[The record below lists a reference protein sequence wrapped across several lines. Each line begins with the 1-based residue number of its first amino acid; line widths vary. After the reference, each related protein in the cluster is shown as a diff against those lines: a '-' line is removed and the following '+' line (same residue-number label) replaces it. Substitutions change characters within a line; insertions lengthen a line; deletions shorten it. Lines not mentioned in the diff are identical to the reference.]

1 MYSEIV
7 IAGVLIAVL
16 YTELTGLSTGGMV
29 APVYFA
35 LSLKDPWRIAYTL
48 LVVLAVY
55 GADKLLGRFWILYG
69 RRLFAVNVVLG
80 FFLTWLI
87 GSTGLI
93 PFGVRVIGY
102 IVPALI
108 VRDLE
113 RQGFVKTALSMGT
126 VTALCALCLLW
137 VGML

>member
-7 IAGVLIAVL
+7 IVGILIAVL
-16 YTELTGLSTGGMV
+16 YSEVTGLSTGGLV

-35 LSLKDPWRIAYTL
+35 LSLTDPWRIVYTL
-48 LVVLAVY
+48 AIIAAVW
-55 GADKLLGRFWILYG
+55 GLDKLLGRYLILYG
-69 RRLFAVNVVLG
+69 RRLFAVNVVLSLL
-80 FFLTWLI
+80 LTWLI
-87 GSTGLI
+87 GITGLLPLGI
-93 PFGVRVIGY
+93 RVIGY
-102 IVPALI
+102 IVPALL

-113 RQGFVKTALSMGT
+113 RQGPVKTAISLTT

>member
-7 IAGVLIAVL
+7 IVGILIAVL
-16 YTELTGLSTGGMV
+16 YSEVTGLSTGGLV

-35 LSLKDPWRIAYTL
+35 LSLTVPWRILYTL
-48 LVVLAVY
+48 AIIAAVW
-55 GADKLLGRFWILYG
+55 GLDKLLGRYLILYG
-69 RRLFAVNVVLG
+69 RRLFAVNVVLS
-80 FFLTWLI
+80 FLLTWLI
-87 GSTGLI
+87 GITGLLPLGI
-93 PFGVRVIGY
+93 RVIGY
-102 IVPALI
+102 IVPALL

-113 RQGFVKTALSMGT
+113 RQGPVKTAISLTT

>member
-7 IAGVLIAVL
+7 IVGILIAVL
-16 YTELTGLSTGGMV
+16 YSEVTGLSTGGLV

-35 LSLKDPWRIAYTL
+35 LSLTDPWRILYTL
-48 LVVLAVY
+48 AIIAAVW
-55 GADKLLGRFWILYG
+55 GLDKLLGRYLILYG
-69 RRLFAVNVVLG
+69 RRLFAVNVVLS
-80 FFLTWLI
+80 FLLTWLI
-87 GSTGLI
+87 GITGLLPLGI
-93 PFGVRVIGY
+93 RVIGY
-102 IVPALI
+102 IVPALL

-113 RQGFVKTALSMGT
+113 RQGPVKTAISLTT

>member
-7 IAGVLIAVL
+7 VVGILIAVI
-16 YTELTGLSTGGMV
+16 YSEITGLSTGGLV

-35 LSLKDPWRIAYTL
+35 LSLADPLRILYSL
-48 LVVLAVY
+48 LIVLAVY
-55 GADKLLGRFWILYG
+55 GLDKLLGRYLILYG

-80 FFLTWLI
+80 FVLTAIVGASGILPYGI
-87 GSTGLI
+87 
-93 PFGVRVIGY
+93 RMIGY

-108 VRDLE
+108 VRDLD
-113 RQGFVKTALSMGT
+113 RQGFAKTGLSMGI

>member
-7 IAGVLIAVL
+7 VVGILIAVI
-16 YTELTGLSTGGMV
+16 YSEITGLSTGGLV

-35 LSLKDPWRIAYTL
+35 LSLADPLRILYSL
-48 LVVLAVY
+48 LIVLAVY
-55 GADKLLGRFWILYG
+55 GLDKLLGRYLILYG

-80 FFLTWLI
+80 FVLTAIVGASGIL
-87 GSTGLI
+87 
-93 PFGVRVIGY
+93 PYGVRMIGY

-108 VRDLE
+108 VRDLD
-113 RQGFVKTALSMGT
+113 RQGFAKTGLSMGI

>member
-7 IAGVLIAVL
+7 IVGILIAVL
-16 YTELTGLSTGGMV
+16 YSEVTGLSTGGLV

-35 LSLKDPWRIAYTL
+35 LSLTDPWRIVYTL
-48 LVVLAVY
+48 GIILAVW
-55 GADKLLGRFWILYG
+55 GLDKLLGRYLILYG
-69 RRLFAVNVVLG
+69 RRLFAVNVVLS
-80 FFLTWLI
+80 FLLTWLI
-87 GSTGLI
+87 GIIGLLPLGI
-93 PFGVRVIGY
+93 RVIGY
-102 IVPALI
+102 IVPALL

-113 RQGFVKTALSMGT
+113 RQGPVKTAICLTT